1 MWRRKVLILF
11 ICLLPWLGQAQSGR
25 PTEKQ
30 LRDFRHGTYLYKNG
44 YYKGGK
50 VIRSKKWQIEE
61 YPGLRIKFRID
72 WISDFEYHL
81 TFVRISDPI
90 SQCLIGKVIKVKVLE
105 LDEENETYTVII
117 QNDTYFESVR
127 LERIE
132 DERSEGRIFSF
143 MK

>member
-1 MWRRKVLILF
+1 MWRRCVLILF
-11 ICLLPWLGQAQSGR
+11 TALSSYFGLAQSGR
-25 PTEKQ
+25 LTEKQ
-30 LRDFRHGTYLYKNG
+30 LQDFRHGTYLYKNG

-50 VIRSKKWQIEE
+50 VVRSKKWQIEE

-72 WISDFEYHL
+72 WVSDFEYHL

-90 SQCLIGKVIKVKVLE
+90 SQCLIGKVIKVKILE
-105 LDEENETYTVII
+105 HDDENATYTVMI
-117 QNDTYFESVR
+117 QNDSYFESVR